1 MLLKGALSAPFC
13 LVQRSR
19 RVNVQ
24 VTVAFLVCIYEQ
36 AGANVEIDGL
46 RWQHAVNDQ
55 TNPSTHTIV
64 VKKPGCKPW
73 ERQMAVSDGHIDGHI
88 NVVAT
93 LESQ

>member
-1 MLLKGALSAPFC
+1 MLLRGALSAPFC

-36 AGANVEIDGL
+36 PKPTLKSTEL
-46 RWQHAVNDQ
+46 RWQHAVNDR

-64 VKKPGCKPW
+64 VKKLGCKPW
-73 ERQMAVSDGHIDGHI
+73 ERQNGSKRW
-88 NVVAT
+88 T
-93 LESQ
+93 Y

>member
-36 AGANVEIDGL
+36 AGANVDTLL
-46 RWQHAVNDQ
+46 RVNVAVDVGM
-55 TNPSTHTIV
+55 TNGSKRWTY
-64 VKKPGCKPW
+64 
-73 ERQMAVSDGHIDGHI
+73 
-88 NVVAT
+88 
-93 LESQ
+93 